1 MPYSERAAELTRG
14 TLCWTKHQ
22 NVEMRLMC
30 PDRIPPNGS
39 VPLAVFVTRRGETLE
54 GVGMTLRL
62 TFSGTGRV
70 TFDRAGGPTE
80 KTLNGNVFALFELFG
95 GAATSSAAPDVTL
108 EVELDGETYTDIRLS
123 VAAPSGQVEIK
134 AENGTDAPAASLN
147 PGATA
152 RFKAVP
158 SGGIALPGQFQWM
171 SVEPA
176 ALVIEGRAPNAAR
189 GETVEVSAR
198 APVLAH
204 RTLAV
209 LFRPDGGG
217 PAVMAVHRLQAEY
230 KGRVEDRSVAPEYRE
245 AGTAH
250 IFPAIP
256 FTIVDAA
263 GTQVHAG
270 TLNANGR
277 FQVLLPPAG
286 RYELRVPGFEGL
298 TL

>member
-1 MPYSERAAELTRG
+1 MPYSERKVEITRG
-14 TLCWTKHQ
+14 TLCWSKHQ

-30 PDRIPPNGS
+30 PDRIPPGGS
-39 VPLAVFVTRRGETLE
+39 APLAVFVTRKGETLE
-54 GVGMTLRL
+54 DVGMTLRL

-70 TFDRAGGPTE
+70 SFDSAGGPAE
-80 KTLNGNVFALFELFG
+80 KTLNGNVFAVFELFG

-108 EVELDGETYTDIRLS
+108 EVDLDGETYKDIKLS

-147 PGATA
+147 PGAKA
-152 RFKAVP
+152 RFKAVL
-158 SGGIALPGQFQWM
+158 SAGAALPGKFQWM
-171 SVEPA
+171 SVEPP
-176 ALVIEGRAPNAAR
+176 ALVIEGPAATAAQGEIVEVAAR
-189 GETVEVSAR
+189 TPA
-198 APVLAH
+198 LAH

-209 LFRPDGGG
+209 LFKPDAGG
-217 PAVMAVHRLQAEY
+217 PGVMAVHRLKAEY

-245 AGTAH
+245 TATAH

-270 TLNANGR
+270 TLDANGR

-286 RYELRVPGFEGL
+286 SYELKVTGFSGL
-298 TL
+298 KL